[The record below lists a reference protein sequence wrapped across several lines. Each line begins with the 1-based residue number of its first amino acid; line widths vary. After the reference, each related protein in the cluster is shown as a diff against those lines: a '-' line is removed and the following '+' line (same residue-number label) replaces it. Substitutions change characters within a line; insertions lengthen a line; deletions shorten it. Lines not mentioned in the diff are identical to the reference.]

1 MRRLCI
7 DSSCS
12 YPGRSAQQAVWLPG
26 EPECCLPHTVGAPQ
40 RSYPPPIATH
50 SLSAA
55 SPVCTHNSP
64 ERGSF
69 VDCLVMAYANL
80 YDTREIFGF
89 DAVFVQNGYHLP
101 SKAEKQAA

>member
-1 MRRLCI
+1 MAPQRCQTRRCQVFPQN
-7 DSSCS
+7 STAAAM
-12 YPGRSAQQAVWLPG
+12 YTGG
-26 EPECCLPHTVGAPQ
+26 PECCLPRTVGAPQ

-69 VDCLVMAYANL
+69 ADCLVMAYANL
-80 YDTREIFGF
+80 YDTHEIFGF
-89 DAVFVQNGYHLP
+89 DSVRYLESVT
-101 SKAEKQAA
+101 